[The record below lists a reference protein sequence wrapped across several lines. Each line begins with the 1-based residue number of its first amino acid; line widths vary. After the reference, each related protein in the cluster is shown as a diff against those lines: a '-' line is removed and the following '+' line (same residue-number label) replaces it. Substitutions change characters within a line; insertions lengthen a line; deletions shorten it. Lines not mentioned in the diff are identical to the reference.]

1 MPRLDSIAPVAPP
14 AAARGVAAGRGVSRS
29 LRGRP
34 PRFRPRFRCMGM
46 GSPEDPWELVGGI
59 PTNPSEQY
67 ELVNGYN
74 ML

>member
-1 MPRLDSIAPVAPP
+1 
-14 AAARGVAAGRGVSRS
+14 
-29 LRGRP
+29 
-34 PRFRPRFRCMGM
+34 MGM